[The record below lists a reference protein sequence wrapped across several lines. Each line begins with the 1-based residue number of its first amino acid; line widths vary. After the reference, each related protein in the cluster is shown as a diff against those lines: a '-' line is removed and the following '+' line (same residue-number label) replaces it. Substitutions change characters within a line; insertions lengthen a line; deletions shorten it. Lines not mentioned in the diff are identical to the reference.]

1 MNVKKAYIKLST
13 IIIIMVVTAVISGLT
28 AGIIVYSSYS
38 KSTGIS
44 YKNVEG
50 DVALRQFLEVY
61 SSVNEEYYEDIN
73 KNEMIEAAIKG
84 MLDYL
89 GDNYTTYMDIN
100 QTSMLNDALTGEYKG
115 IGILIEDHMI
125 KEVFSKSP
133 AEKAG
138 LLNGDI
144 IIRINGIDVTDVSAD
159 EVAKR
164 IKSSKGNMTISVSR
178 NNEELTFELSTEK
191 LYVPAISS
199 KVLDDTSIG
208 YIRIATFSSTVA
220 NQVSDALDELK
231 DKNISS
237 LIIDLRSNSGGFL
250 NAAEDVSSLFLEKGK
265 VIYSLKSKKLN
276 DIVKDKTKA
285 KTNYKIVVIV
295 DENTASAAEIV
306 ASALKESYGATIV
319 GKTSYGKGKVQQTI
333 SLIDGSMAKYTS
345 AKWYTPNGTN
355 IDKKGI
361 TPDVDVD
368 LTLEKDVNGNV
379 TKIIDSQLLK
389 AIEVLSN

>member
-144 IIRINGIDVTDVSAD
+144 IIRI
-159 EVAKR
+159 
-164 IKSSKGNMTISVSR
+164 
-178 NNEELTFELSTEK
+178 
-191 LYVPAISS
+191 
-199 KVLDDTSIG
+199 
-208 YIRIATFSSTVA
+208 
-220 NQVSDALDELK
+220 
-231 DKNISS
+231 
-237 LIIDLRSNSGGFL
+237 
-250 NAAEDVSSLFLEKGK
+250 
-265 VIYSLKSKKLN
+265 
-276 DIVKDKTKA
+276 
-285 KTNYKIVVIV
+285 
-295 DENTASAAEIV
+295 
-306 ASALKESYGATIV
+306 KE
-319 GKTSYGKGKVQQTI
+319 
-333 SLIDGSMAKYTS
+333 
-345 AKWYTPNGTN
+345 
-355 IDKKGI
+355 
-361 TPDVDVD
+361 
-368 LTLEKDVNGNV
+368 
-379 TKIIDSQLLK
+379 
-389 AIEVLSN
+389 

>member
-144 IIRINGIDVTDVSAD
+144 IIRINGIDVSDVSAD

-231 DKNISS
+231 DKNINS

-379 TKIIDSQLLK
+379 TKIIDSQLIK

>member
-1 MNVKKAYIKLST
+1 
-13 IIIIMVVTAVISGLT
+13 MV
-28 AGIIVYSSYS
+28 
-38 KSTGIS
+38 
-44 YKNVEG
+44 
-50 DVALRQFLEVY
+50 F
-61 SSVNEEYYEDIN
+61 
-73 KNEMIEAAIKG
+73 EAAIKG

-144 IIRINGIDVTDVSAD
+144 IIRINGIDVTDVNAD

-231 DKNISS
+231 DKNINS

-379 TKIIDSQLLK
+379 TKIIDSQLIK

>member
-144 IIRINGIDVTDVSAD
+144 IIRINGIDVTDVNAD

-231 DKNISS
+231 DKNINS

-379 TKIIDSQLLK
+379 TKIIDSQLIK

>member
-144 IIRINGIDVTDVSAD
+144 IIRINGIDVTDVNAD

-231 DKNISS
+231 DKKINS

-379 TKIIDSQLLK
+379 TKIIDSQLIK